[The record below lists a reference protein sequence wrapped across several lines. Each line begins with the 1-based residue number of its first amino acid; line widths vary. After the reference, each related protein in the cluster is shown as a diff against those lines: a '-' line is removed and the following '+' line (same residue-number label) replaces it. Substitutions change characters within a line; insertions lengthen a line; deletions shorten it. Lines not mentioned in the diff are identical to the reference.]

1 MQDDAPPPRER
12 RNGDT
17 LILFDV
23 DGTLTV
29 PAQRADDAMVSL
41 LARLRKRYAVG
52 IVGAGDYEKQTM
64 QLHGDLHA
72 RLDFVFSENGVH
84 AWRAG
89 ECLHCKSIVEHLGQ
103 ARWAAF
109 EAGIERVLHSHLEET
124 ERLLCE
130 ASPGTRLDGRGTFL
144 ERRQCT
150 VNVCAIGR
158 TPPLSREARAAFA
171 HADSRAGLRRRI
183 VSELEAQFG
192 AKTEYDLCFSIG
204 GQIGI
209 DVCPCAAPPPARAAR
224 SARRCASRRAR
235 PSAPTPLPRRIFFTP
250 RRFITSHRRGWD
262 KTFCL
267 QFVDAAEFG
276 TIHFFGDSTDEGGG
290 DHEIYVHP
298 RVLGHAVR
306 SVDDTYRQVEAL
318 LLADE

>member
-1 MQDDAPPPRER
+1 MAHESPAPENYARAMQDDAPPPCER

-29 PAQRADDAMVSL
+29 PAQRADEAMVSL

-89 ECLHCKSIVEHLGQ
+89 KCLHCKSIVEHLGQ

-109 EAGIERVLHSHLEET
+109 EAGIERELHSHREET
-124 ERLLCE
+124 ARLLCE
-130 ASPGTRLDGRGTFL
+130 ASPGTTLDGRGTFL

-171 HADSRAGLRRRI
+171 QADSRAGLRRRI
-183 VSELEAQFG
+183 VSELESQFG
-192 AKTEYDLCFSIG
+192 AKTEYDLSFSIG

-209 DVCPCAAPPPARAAR
+209 DVCPCVAPPPARAAHA
-224 SARRCASRRAR
+224 ARRCVSRRVR
-235 PSAPTPLPRRIFFTP
+235 PSAPTPVLRRIITTAPFFSSQARMGQDLLP
-250 RRFITSHRRGWD
+250 AVRRRR
-262 KTFCL
+262 
-267 QFVDAAEFG
+267 
-276 TIHFFGDSTDEGGG
+276 
-290 DHEIYVHP
+290 
-298 RVLGHAVR
+298 RVLHAPLLRRLDGRGRRR
-306 SVDDTYRQVEAL
+306 SRDLRAP
-318 LLADE
+318 ARARPCGAICR